1 MPKGNASLGVIHLW
15 GLLQQF
21 PFHIHC
27 KYAEWKMTPHPAWRV
42 LLSAHGT
49 LLARWFSRIGR
60 SERRGGGRVCSDWCH
75 NSRWLQRGSLVS
87 VTAFIITASTISNYR
102 HRHVNGEI
110 SSTFPFHRLLQVI
123 KCCVLCVASTV
134 QRHLLRFRRRTDS
147 RVGARNIALVAHWW
161 VEWPHN
167 QIRLQHGPI
176 FVNRSCIHDNG
187 ITFFSIK
194 P

>member
-1 MPKGNASLGVIHLW
+1 MENDATSGV
-15 GLLQQF
+15 
-21 PFHIHC
+21 
-27 KYAEWKMTPHPAWRV
+27 TRV
-42 LLSAHGT
+42 AQRTRYTVGAMVLSN
-49 LLARWFSRIGR
+49 REIGEEGR
-60 SERRGGGRVCSDWCH
+60 RVCSDWCH
-75 NSRWLQRGSLVS
+75 NSRWLQRGSLV
-87 VTAFIITASTISNYR
+87 TAFIITASTIPNYR

-110 SSTFPFHRLLQVI
+110 SSTFPFHRLLQAI